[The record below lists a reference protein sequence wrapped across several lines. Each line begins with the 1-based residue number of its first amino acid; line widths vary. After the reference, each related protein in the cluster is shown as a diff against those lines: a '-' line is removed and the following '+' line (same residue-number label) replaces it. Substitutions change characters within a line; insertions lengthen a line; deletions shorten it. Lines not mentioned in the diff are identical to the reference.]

1 MYLDNWSLM
10 YLILKQALQAP
21 AHKARKTKWQ
31 ELRESWAWKPW
42 LLRWHC
48 LLYERWR
55 WSCHRRSCESAKG
68 WSHWWLSGRSLQPR
82 QPLIQQSWTHPLRC
96 ITLECQ
102 PFATKRVCRNPC
114 GHGWVYMGAK
124 LGQRQVGNFQ
134 SWDNTLGFTAVTKT
148 TQYPTRPRDK
158 NVRKT
163 RTKVRHY
170 PHVAGTVRWTPVQP
184 GFAWRIGCD
193 IPLGRRLSACTMRWW
208 LWKKGTWKRLY
219 SSTKI
224 LLVKYVHKFTH

>member
-1 MYLDNWSLM
+1 MYLNNLSLM
-10 YLILKQALQAP
+10 SLILRQALQAP
-21 AHKARKTKWQ
+21 AHKARKNKWR

-55 WSCHRRSCESAKG
+55 WSCHRHSCESAKG
-68 WSHWWLSGRSLQPR
+68 WSHWWLFGRSF

-96 ITLECQ
+96 FTLECQ

-124 LGQRQVGNFQ
+124 LRQRQVGNFQ
-134 SWDNTLGFTAVTKT
+134 SQEQTRSSGLYGCHQDNTVSHQTKREKQGRKCGTICMWLVRSVENQSNQDLPGESAVIF
-148 TQYPTRPRDK
+148 Q
-158 NVRKT
+158 
-163 RTKVRHY
+163 
-170 PHVAGTVRWTPVQP
+170 
-184 GFAWRIGCD
+184 
-193 IPLGRRLSACTMRWW
+193 LGRRLSACTMRWW
-208 LWKKGTWKRLY
+208 LWKKSTWKRLVKKKKNY
-219 SSTKI
+219 LI

>member
-1 MYLDNWSLM
+1 MYLNNLSLM
-10 YLILKQALQAP
+10 SLILRQALQAP
-21 AHKARKTKWQ
+21 AHKARKNKWR

-55 WSCHRRSCESAKG
+55 WSCHRHSCESAKG
-68 WSHWWLSGRSLQPR
+68 WSHWWLFGRSF

-96 ITLECQ
+96 FTLECQ

-134 SWDNTLGFTAVTKT
+134 SQEQTRSSGLYGCHQDNTVSHQTKR
-148 TQYPTRPRDK
+148 QKCEK
-158 NVRKT
+158 NKGES
-163 RTKVRHY
+163 
-170 PHVAGTVRWTPVQP
+170 A
-184 GFAWRIGCD
+184 A
-193 IPLGRRLSACTMRWW
+193 LSACGWYGPLNTSPTRICLENR
-208 LWKKGTWKRLY
+208 LWYSTGKETVCLHHALVTLEKKHMKTTG
-219 SSTKI
+219 
-224 LLVKYVHKFTH
+224 